1 VWSILDSFCNLCLNQ
16 GPQESHECL
25 LGVFFLVEEIKH
37 LSLPSCSHVLIAAT
51 SSASHGIFSSTSHG
65 NFAVRERALLMCVF
79 CFRFRFPSPEVSL
92 WPGVHLCRPA
102 KLQIFRCSR
111 RIQSQSLI
119 NRALELGRLHV
130 YSIDPELL
138 CCSCLSSILV
148 LLGRSGSAPLG
159 QVSISSRL
167 EWIPVLWFR
176 WRFERIS
183 RFWEWQ
189 QRLEWCGFSAGEWE
203 SNPLLLLL

>member
-1 VWSILDSFCNLCLNQ
+1 MFFRVL
-16 GPQESHECL
+16 
-25 LGVFFLVEEIKH
+25 FLVEGIKH
-37 LSLPSCSHVLIAAT
+37 LSLPSCCHVLIAAT
-51 SSASHGIFSSTSHG
+51 SSAWHGIFSSTSHG
-65 NFAVRERALLMCVF
+65 NFSVRKQALVICVF

-92 WPGVHLCRPA
+92 GPGVHLCRSA

-119 NRALELGRLHV
+119 NLALELGRLHV
-130 YSIDPELL
+130 YSSDQELL
-138 CCSCLSSILV
+138 CCSWWSSSLV
-148 LLGRSGSAPLG
+148 LLGRTGSAPLG

-167 EWIPVLWFR
+167 EWVPVLWFR

-183 RFWEWQ
+183 RFSEWQ

-203 SNPLLLLL
+203 SNPPLLLL